1 LKILIVCEGFGE
13 SAVGGIERFLYG
25 MVRELSKRHAVS
37 VLAARRLADWMRR
50 PRSESMDL
58 QVAYPVNLSI
68 PLLPYSYY
76 FFTSV
81 RAKKIKGVCRYFKPD
96 VVFANNAFNGLSA
109 SVACEGS
116 TIPVVTHLHGYMT
129 TEFENELESM
139 HGFILKLT
147 LSRIRKIHSMAVAKS
162 DLVVALSRV
171 HESFLRRAG
180 ARRTAVLPNAADT
193 SAFKPSVPSRF
204 SYHPAIG
211 YCGRM
216 LPIKGVP
223 YLLQAMSLV
232 AKRVPNARLFLVG
245 NFPDPYW
252 SLGRWRKMVYDL
264 QLERN
269 VCFAGPFPLA
279 EMPSVYRSFDL
290 YCQLD
295 KSTLGTPMAILEA
308 MASGVPVITYDFPE
322 RREFFSKCS
331 LLIKAGDVQSIADG
345 IVALLTDN
353 HLRNEMVLRGL
364 DVAHEFS
371 FENQTSNMERILQ
384 SVERL

>member
-1 LKILIVCEGFGE
+1 
-13 SAVGGIERFLYG
+13 
-25 MVRELSKRHAVS
+25 MVRELSKRHAVT
-37 VLAARRLADWMRR
+37 VLAARRLTDWMRR
-50 PRSESMDL
+50 PRTKSKDR
-58 QVAYPVNLSI
+58 VTYPLNLSI

-81 RAKKIKGVCRYFKPD
+81 RAKQIKGVCRYFKPD

-109 SVACEGS
+109 TLACEGS
-116 TIPVVTHLHGYMT
+116 MIPVVTHLHGYMT
-129 TEFENELESM
+129 GEFESELESRY
-139 HGFILKLT
+139 GFILKLT
-147 LSRIRKIHSMAVAKS
+147 LSRIRKIHSMAVSKS
-162 DLVVALSRV
+162 DLIVALSRA
-171 HESFLRRAG
+171 HESFLKRAG
-180 ARRTAVLPNAADT
+180 ARRTAVLPNAVDT

-216 LPIKGVP
+216 LPIKGVTS
-223 YLLQAMSLV
+223 LLQAMSLV

-252 SLGRWRKMVYDL
+252 SLNRWQKMVNDL
-264 QLERN
+264 QLGEKA
-269 VCFAGPFPLA
+269 CFAGPFPLA

-295 KSTLGTPMAILEA
+295 QSTLGTPMSILEA

-331 LLIKAGDVQSIADG
+331 LLIRAGDVQSIADG

-353 HLRNEMVLRGL
+353 YLRNEMILRGI

-371 FENQTSNMERILQ
+371 FENQITKMERILQ
-384 SVERL
+384 SVERP